1 MREEKHIAEK
11 FIRTQEGK
19 ELKIKYEIITNVVDS
34 RYSYG
39 IAIYLWDNDGKLN
52 DFVKIPD
59 ITQKIVEIKT
69 LFMVL
74 YKYEVTPVTL
84 YDVLD
89 ACLDDLES
97 LADILN

>member
-11 FIRTQEGK
+11 LIQTQEGK
-19 ELKIKYEIITNVVDS
+19 VLKIKYEILTSTVGNEL
-34 RYSYG
+34 SYG
-39 IAIYLWDNDGKLN
+39 IAIYLWDNDEKLN